1 MTLGDRIHYLRTEK
15 GYTLQELGDMVGVGA
30 STVRKWETG
39 YIKTLRT
46 DKMQK
51 LSNALGT
58 SVDYLMGWTDNS
70 VNVGTVGTNNGV
82 IGQNSGEI
90 HLEQQRS
97 KEEAELL
104 RIFSG
109 LDVKQ
114 RMELLMTAIRLDE
127 EQNQ

>member
-1 MTLGDRIHYLRTEK
+1 M
-15 GYTLQELGDMVGVGA
+15 
-30 STVRKWETG
+30 
-39 YIKTLRT
+39 
-46 DKMQK
+46 
-51 LSNALGT
+51 
-58 SVDYLMGWTDNS
+58 
-70 VNVGTVGTNNGV
+70 GTNNGV

-90 HLEQQRS
+90 HLEQQRP

-109 LDVKQ
+109 LDVKR

>member
-1 MTLGDRIHYLRTEK
+1 
-15 GYTLQELGDMVGVGA
+15 
-30 STVRKWETG
+30 
-39 YIKTLRT
+39 
-46 DKMQK
+46 MQK

-58 SVDYLMGWTDNS
+58 SVDYLMGWTDNG

-90 HLEQQRS
+90 HLEQQSS

-109 LDVKQ
+109 LDVKR

>member
-1 MTLGDRIHYLRTEK
+1 M
-15 GYTLQELGDMVGVGA
+15 
-30 STVRKWETG
+30 
-39 YIKTLRT
+39 
-46 DKMQK
+46 
-51 LSNALGT
+51 
-58 SVDYLMGWTDNS
+58 
-70 VNVGTVGTNNGV
+70 GTNNGV

-109 LDVKQ
+109 LDVKR